1 MAKFGAKYPC
11 FCVSGEDE
19 GVVLGK
25 LVSANLTVNLASGEL
40 YADDVMA
47 EQASEFASG
56 SIAMETDDMTDA
68 VAAEIYGATVSD
80 GAVLYKS
87 DDAAPTGGLAYYK
100 VLMRGGVR
108 SWQGYYYPRAKAAV
122 GNDNAQTKG
131 SSITFST
138 TSTTFTVMPDED
150 TGEWRETQSFDTEA
164 AAIAWVNDKAK
175 ISPDSTRLTG
185 IRIGSLALTPAFDP
199 DTASYTAATTNASD
213 VIEAW
218 TESGEATLAIKKG
231 TTAITN
237 GAAFSWAAGTNA
249 ITFTVTNGGSTKTY
263 TVTVTKS

>member
-1 MAKFGAKYPC
+1 MAKFGAKYPV
-11 FCVSGEDE
+11 FLPDGEDE

-40 YADDVMA
+40 YADDVLA

-56 SIAMETDDMTDA
+56 SLAMETDDMTDA
-68 VAAEIYGATVSD
+68 VAATVYGATVSD

-87 DDAAPTGGLAYYK
+87 TDTAPYGALAYYK
-100 VLMRGGVR
+100 VLMRGGVK
-108 SWQGYYYPRAKAAV
+108 SWQGYYYPKAKAAL

-131 SSITFST
+131 SSITFQT
-138 TSTTFTVMPDED
+138 TSTTFTIMPDDD
-150 TGEWRETQSFDTEA
+150 TGEWRETESFDSEA
-164 AAIAWVNDKAK
+164 AAISWCNAKAG
-175 ISPDSTRLTG
+175 IAADSTKLTG
-185 IRIGSLALTPAFDP
+185 IRIGTLALTPAFDA
-199 DTASYTAATTNASD
+199 DTTTYTAATTNASD

-218 TESGEATLAIKKG
+218 TESGDATLAIKKG